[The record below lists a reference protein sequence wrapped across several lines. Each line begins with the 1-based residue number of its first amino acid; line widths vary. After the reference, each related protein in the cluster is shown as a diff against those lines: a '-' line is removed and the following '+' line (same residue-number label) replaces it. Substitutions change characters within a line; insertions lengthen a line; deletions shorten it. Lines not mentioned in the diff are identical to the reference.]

1 MYYLIS
7 IVLRKPE
14 IILEADPLHDILE
27 LWQAHGVPNAMILE
41 HVSIQ
46 SMLHYYTSAINN
58 SYHNVNR
65 ERELTTLFGMPQ
77 AIPYDAETAET
88 HRILMTIMQG
98 TEAQIETLLDE
109 TEALIRVRTADSAN
123 LVFVFPLAHVRG
135 FPGFQQKTR
144 HTAN

>member
-1 MYYLIS
+1 M
-7 IVLRKPE
+7 RKPE

-27 LWQAHGVPNAMILE
+27 LWQTHDVPNAMILDR
-41 HVSIQ
+41 VSIQ
-46 SMLHYYTSAINN
+46 SMLHYYTSAISNG
-58 SYHNVNR
+58 YHHNNR
-65 ERELTTLFGMPQ
+65 EGELTTLFGMPP
-77 AIPYDAETAET
+77 AAPDNGETEET

-135 FPGFQQKTR
+135 FPGFQQKAR